1 MSQEKFVRPIFLSCS
16 SSSSAEEISCF
27 HQHRSRPSQKQEPRT
42 TGHRQMHFSLGDV
55 KRNWQLE
62 FNACLTLPMRRH

>member
-27 HQHRSRPSQKQEPRT
+27 HQHRSRPSQKNKNREQRA
-42 TGHRQMHFSLGDV
+42 TGKCTSL
-55 KRNWQLE
+55 W
-62 FNACLTLPMRRH
+62 AM